1 MKEYLVKETVG
12 SPVIIWGMY
21 PHSGNEKENL
31 ITRLEELYITN
42 CTIIALEVEDWNAEF
57 SPWKTE
63 CEGGD
68 FAGNGI
74 HTINYIRDYMIK
86 KIKQKYGNEVKIY
99 FMGYSLAGLFAI
111 WSLFLIDELDGAA
124 SCSGSV
130 WFPDFLNYVTE
141 NIDKIH
147 SKKIYLSLGGKENNT
162 ENKLLSTVLD
172 NTRKL
177 KTYLEERN
185 NVFFEI
191 NRGGHFADSG
201 KRLAKAIRWIV

>member
-21 PHSGNEKENL
+21 PHSRNEKENL

-63 CEGGD
+63 CEGGN

-74 HTINYIRDYMIK
+74 HTINYIRDFMIK
-86 KIKQKYGNEVKIY
+86 KIKQKYGN
-99 FMGYSLAGLFAI
+99 
-111 WSLFLIDELDGAA
+111 
-124 SCSGSV
+124 SGSV

>member
-1 MKEYLVKETVG
+1 MSEGNLCYKVFTQGESMKEYLVKETVG

-63 CEGGD
+63 CEGGN

-86 KIKQKYGNEVKIY
+86 KIKQKYGN
-99 FMGYSLAGLFAI
+99 
-111 WSLFLIDELDGAA
+111 
-124 SCSGSV
+124 SGSV

>member
-147 SKKIYLSLGGKENNT
+147 
-162 ENKLLSTVLD
+162 LD

>member
-1 MKEYLVKETVG
+1 MSEGNLCYKVFTQGESVKEYLVKETVG

-63 CEGGD
+63 CEGGN

-86 KIKQKYGNEVKIY
+86 KIKQKYGN
-99 FMGYSLAGLFAI
+99 
-111 WSLFLIDELDGAA
+111 
-124 SCSGSV
+124 SGSV

-185 NVFFEI
+185 IVFFEI

>member
-1 MKEYLVKETVG
+1 MSEGNLCYKVFTQGESMKEYLVKETVG

-63 CEGGD
+63 CEGGN

-74 HTINYIRDYMIK
+74 HTINYIRDFMIK
-86 KIKQKYGNEVKIY
+86 KIKQKYGN
-99 FMGYSLAGLFAI
+99 
-111 WSLFLIDELDGAA
+111 
-124 SCSGSV
+124 SGSV

-185 NVFFEI
+185 IVFFEI

>member
-1 MKEYLVKETVG
+1 MSEGNLCYKVFTQGESMKEYLVKETVG

-63 CEGGD
+63 CEGGN

-86 KIKQKYGNEVKIY
+86 KIKQKYGN
-99 FMGYSLAGLFAI
+99 
-111 WSLFLIDELDGAA
+111 
-124 SCSGSV
+124 SGSV

-185 NVFFEI
+185 IVFFEI

>member
-1 MKEYLVKETVG
+1 MSEGNLCYKVFTQGDSMKEYLVKETVG

-63 CEGGD
+63 CEGGN

-86 KIKQKYGNEVKIY
+86 KIKQKYGN
-99 FMGYSLAGLFAI
+99 
-111 WSLFLIDELDGAA
+111 
-124 SCSGSV
+124 SGSV